1 MYYTVIIGVVVALAM
16 PFTAIADE
24 SQILSAE
31 SAGPAS
37 VSKNA
42 TIKDWQMNV
51 IREGTNG
58 WTCLPDNPDSP
69 GTDPWCMNDPW
80 LNFLDALMNKKDP
93 TYTGVGVAYM
103 LQGDTEVSNIDPS
116 GTKENT
122 PAKDWVDGLD
132 AHVMILVPDIQS
144 MKNISTEPK
153 NGGVW
158 IMWPDTPYAH
168 LMLPIDSYPSQ

>member
-1 MYYTVIIGVVVALAM
+1 MYYKLILGFVVALAM

-24 SQILSAE
+24 AQIKSAE

-42 TIKDWQMNV
+42 TIKDWKMNV

-58 WTCLPDNPDSP
+58 WTCLPNNPDTP
-69 GTDPWCMNDPW
+69 GTDPWCINDPW
-80 LNFLDALMNKKDP
+80 LNFLDALVNKKDP
-93 TYTGVGVAYM
+93 SYKGVGLAYM
-103 LQGDTEVSNIDPS
+103 LQGDTGVSNIDPA

-122 PAKDWVDGLD
+122 PAKDWVDGLK

-144 MKNISTEPK
+144 MKNISTDPK
-153 NGGVW
+153 NGGAW

-168 LMLPIDSYPSQ
+168 LMLPIDSYPAK